1 MLYFSIQLGIM
12 MVIHR
17 EFTNQN
23 GGINRK
29 YPLVIFDS
37 VVNFIIPFDELIFFH
52 RGRYTTNTSIIE
64 YNGWNICN
72 HYGDLWNPK
81 MGIIW
86 AIFGVNVAKYSSTM
100 FHIW

>member
-1 MLYFSIQLGIM
+1 MSQDHPRSSDHDL
-12 MVIHR
+12 V
-17 EFTNQN
+17 
-23 GGINRK
+23 GG
-29 YPLVIFDS
+29 LEHVLFFHS

-52 RGRYTTNTSIIE
+52 RGRHTTNTSIIE

-100 FHIW
+100 VHIW